1 MADLF
6 QITLVNGIPSAGD
19 GEVATINALMADGG
33 MTTIGNTTD
42 TANTSTTATPATG
55 IGIWKQ
61 ISKSLQAIHA
71 LWPTALGAGGGLKVD
86 GSGTALPVSIASVPS
101 HAVTNSGSFPVQ
113 EKSGKTVSA
122 SFTSGT
128 TGYVPNDVAGGAL
141 TFTSIAGAAEDLVI
155 ESASLRIDRNGV
167 IAGETTYRLAF
178 FSVTPPSALA
188 DSANWTLPSGDR
200 ASFLG
205 LVSLGT
211 IIDEGDTCYVEVNN
225 LNKRLKTAGAN
236 LFAYLLVGGTYTPT
250 AVNHT
255 VTVSSRTA

>member
-19 GEVATINALMADGG
+19 GTVATINALMADGG
-33 MTTIGNTTD
+33 LSTIGVKAD
-42 TANTSTTATPATG
+42 AANTATNATPISAMS
-55 IGIWKQ
+55 IWKQ
-61 ISKSLQAIHA
+61 ISKSVQALQA

-113 EKSGKTVSA
+113 EKSGKTTSA
-122 SFTSGT
+122 SFTSGV

-141 TFTSIAGAAEDLVI
+141 AFANAASAAEDIAIDSV
-155 ESASLRIDRNGV
+155 SLRIDRAA
-167 IAGETTYRLAF
+167 IISGETTYRLAF

-188 DSANWTLPSGDR
+188 DSSNWTLPSGDR

-211 IIDEGDTCYVEVNN
+211 PVTEGSTLYIEVNN
-225 LNKRLKTAGAN
+225 LNKRLKSAGTS
-236 LFAYLLVGGTYTPT
+236 LFAYLLVGGTFTPT

-255 VTVSSRTA
+255 VTISTRSA